1 MKDLKQ
7 IYDYG
12 RYSSED
18 LKRHKQELQDQINA
32 INGELNLRRADLIE
46 SLKNQLYDIFEK
58 AKEYGIAIEIS
69 SSETYLMYNPTL
81 EDEINDI
88 TLS

>member
-1 MKDLKQ
+1 MKELKQ
-7 IYDYG
+7 IYDYAH
-12 RYSSED
+12 YSSED

>member
-1 MKDLKQ
+1 MRELKQ
-7 IYDYG
+7 IYEYE
-12 RYSSED
+12 RYSSEE
-18 LKRHKQELQDQINA
+18 LKRHKQELQDEINA

>member
-1 MKDLKQ
+1 MRELKQ
-7 IYDYG
+7 IYEYE
-12 RYSSED
+12 RYSSEE
-18 LKRHKQELQDQINA
+18 LKRHKQELQDEINA
-32 INGELNLRRADLIE
+32 INDELNLRRADLIE
-46 SLKNQLYDIFEK
+46 SLKNQLYDVFEK
-58 AKEYGIAIEIS
+58 AKEYGIAVEIS